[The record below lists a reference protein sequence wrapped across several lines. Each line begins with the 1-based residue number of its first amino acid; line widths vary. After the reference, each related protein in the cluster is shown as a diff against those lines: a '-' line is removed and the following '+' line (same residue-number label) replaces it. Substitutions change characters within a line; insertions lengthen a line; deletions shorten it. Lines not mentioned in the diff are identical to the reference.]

1 MLKNSEVIKK
11 FFMYCGYEECHNDN
25 LSINSESRQL
35 ISFNTVIAEFVKL
48 KRGNVVKT
56 FLLINP
62 VKGNKARS
70 KHITEMYKHII
81 ALYLHYIKV
90 EINKNTIELLPYAR
104 GLLPYTNLLE
114 NNWKTL
120 N

>member
-25 LSINSESRQL
+25 ISINNKARQL
-35 ISFNTVIAEFVKL
+35 ISFNTIIAEFVKL
-48 KRGNVVKT
+48 RKGNVTKT

-90 EINKNTIELLPYAR
+90 EVNEDVTT
-104 GLLPYTNLLE
+104 LLPYTNLLE
-114 NNWKTL
+114 NNWETL

>member
-1 MLKNSEVIKK
+1 MLKNSDVIKK

-25 LSINSESRQL
+25 ISINNEARQL
-35 ISFNTVIAEFVKL
+35 ISFNTVIAEFVRL
-48 KRGNVVKT
+48 KRGNVIRT

-62 VKGNKARS
+62 VKGNVARS
-70 KHITEMYKHII
+70 KHITEMYRYIMTLK
-81 ALYLHYIKV
+81 LNYIKV
-90 EINKNTIELLPYAR
+90 EVEETPSIISPYNSV
-104 GLLPYTNLLE
+104 LLPYTNLIE

>member
-25 LSINSESRQL
+25 ISINNKARQL
-35 ISFNTVIAEFVKL
+35 ISFNTIIAEFVKL
-48 KRGNVVKT
+48 RKGNVTKT

-62 VKGNKARS
+62 VRGNKARS
-70 KHITEMYKHII
+70 KHITEMYSHIM

-90 EINKNTIELLPYAR
+90 EVNEETAT
-104 GLLPYTNLLE
+104 LLPYTNLLE
-114 NNWKTL
+114 NNWETL

>member
-25 LSINSESRQL
+25 ISINNKTRQL
-35 ISFNTVIAEFVKL
+35 ISFNTVIAEFVRLRK
-48 KRGNVVKT
+48 GNVTKT

-62 VKGNKARS
+62 VRGNKARS
-70 KHITEMYKHII
+70 KHITEMYNHIM

-90 EINKNTIELLPYAR
+90 EVNKDVTT
-104 GLLPYTNLLE
+104 LLPYTNLLE